1 MWDISLP
8 LTEAGQH
15 MALNDLHPLTSTVI
29 LFSKLAPEVGVH
41 MDLEDGCDDRT
52 LISLGKLPFLSC

>member
-1 MWDISLP
+1 
-8 LTEAGQH
+8 